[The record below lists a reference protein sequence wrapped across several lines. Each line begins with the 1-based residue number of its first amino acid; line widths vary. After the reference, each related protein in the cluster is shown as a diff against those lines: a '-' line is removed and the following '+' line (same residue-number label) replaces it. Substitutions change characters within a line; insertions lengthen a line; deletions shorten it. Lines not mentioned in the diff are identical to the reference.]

1 MVNPILEFNFLNNK
15 QIDILREYIDKE
27 LSMREAVVLDKN
39 TMVNTEIIVLQ
50 KNIGRSVMHFNI
62 HKMPEEIY
70 SKAFWYAQSI
80 NPSAVPNTFMFA
92 RYSLE
97 YGIPRLIPHKD
108 NSNTDFTIDYQ
119 LRSNIEWPI
128 VIENKEYMLKD
139 NDALIFKSSDYSHWR
154 TPMIFKEGDFIDMVF
169 FHFVDYERK
178 NDAKTPASVK
188 GDYIFD
194 YYKQTNELYQNDV

>member
-1 MVNPILEFNFLNNK
+1 MVNNRLEFKFLNNK
-15 QIDILREYIDKE
+15 QIDILTEYVDKE
-27 LSMREAVVLDKN
+27 FSKRDIIILDKN
-39 TMVNTEIIVLQ
+39 TTLNSEITVLQ
-50 KNIGRSVMHFNI
+50 KNIGRIVMHFNI
-62 HKMPEEIY
+62 DKIPKEIY
-70 SKAFWYAQSI
+70 TKVFRYAQSI

-92 RYSLE
+92 RYSLK

-128 VIENKEYMLKD
+128 VIENTEYILKN

-154 TPMIFKEGDFIDMVF
+154 TPIIFKDDDFIDMVF
-169 FHFVDYERK
+169 FHFVDYKRK
-178 NDAKTPASVK
+178 NNTKHPASVNN
-188 GDYIFD
+188 DYILN